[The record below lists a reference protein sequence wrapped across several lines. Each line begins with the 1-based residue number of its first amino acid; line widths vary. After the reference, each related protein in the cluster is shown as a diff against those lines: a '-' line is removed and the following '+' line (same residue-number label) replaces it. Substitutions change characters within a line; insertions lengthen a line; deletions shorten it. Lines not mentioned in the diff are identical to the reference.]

1 MKIVKLTKKYA
12 TTYYDKEDI
21 EIFKNELFFYLLA
34 KQKKISFIPKIVD
47 FDCDKLTIR
56 TKRVGISLQEYCDKY
71 ECEHN
76 DYLSEIKKLYK
87 NLKKLGYYHND
98 LRFKNIVINPN
109 THKLYLIDFEFS
121 DREYKDKDDEKIVEK
136 IKIKR
141 KSKRRL
147 NKTKRRSKKK

>member
-1 MKIVKLTKKYA
+1 MKRVKLTKKYA

-34 KQKKISFIPKIVD
+34 KQKRIDFIPKIVD

-56 TKRVGISLQEYCDKY
+56 TKTVGISLEEYCDKY
-71 ECEHN
+71 DCDHN
-76 DYLSEIKKLYK
+76 NYLPKIKELYK

-121 DREYKDKDDEKIVEK
+121 DREYKDKDDEKIVERIKTKKK
-136 IKIKR
+136 I
-141 KSKRRL
+141 

>member
-1 MKIVKLTKKYA
+1 MKRVKLTKKYA

-34 KQKKISFIPKIVD
+34 KQKHIDFIPKIID

-56 TKRVGISLQEYCDKY
+56 TKRVGISLEEYCDKY
-71 ECEHN
+71 DCEHN

-87 NLKKLGYYHND
+87 KLKNLGYYHND
-98 LRFKNIVINPN
+98 LRFKNIVINQD
-109 THKLYLIDFEFS
+109 TKKLYLIDFEFS
-121 DREYKDKDDEKIVEK
+121 DREYKDKDDEKIVER
-136 IKIKR
+136 IKTK
-141 KSKRRL
+141 KTKKKL